1 MSSGQHQRVERRLA
15 AIPTGD
21 VAGYSRLI
29 EADEEGTLRRFKALR
44 AEIIDPKI
52 AGHRGSIVDQG
63 SQNGGPRHETS
74 LEQHHDRCGARDSDT
89 SVSTAHGPG
98 PFRGNRYRPGRR
110 SPGGAGSLLSA
121 PQSAGWVSRSIHRG
135 AVGGRAAAVLHPASA
150 LLCPAG
156 RLLPAVRLLCPA
168 RPRLLR
174 SAARLLLW
182 AAGTVTRKSRLA
194 GEPKDPGTACPSRA
208 FPPLGPGYH
217 HVDVASVAPG
227 AGGPLTP
234 RRNGA
239 ISAVFAG
246 HLGIAELYPVAH
258 ALHYTMSRTRAA
270 LPHVIPHLSKQD
282 HRPGRS
288 SIA

>member
-74 LEQHHDRCGARDSDT
+74 LEQCHDRCGARDSDT

-194 GEPKDPGTACPSRA
+194 GEPKDPGTACPSRVSSTWSRL
-208 FPPLGPGYH
+208 PPCRCC
-217 HVDVASVAPG
+217 VCRTWS
-227 AGGPLTP
+227 
-234 RRNGA
+234 RRA
-239 ISAVFAG
+239 
-246 HLGIAELYPVAH
+246 AH
-258 ALHYTMSRTRAA
+258 ATPERRYQRRICGPSRHRRA
-270 LPHVIPHLSKQD
+270 LSG
-282 HRPGRS
+282 GRMPC
-288 SIA
+288 IIR